1 MQKLV
6 SKTYDGFDIQPLY
19 ARAAGKPRA
28 FRAENEWAVT
38 ARADHPDA
46 EAANAL
52 ALTDL
57 ENGANGL
64 HVAFAGS
71 VGAYGFGLKDAAALA
86 PALKNVHLDA
96 GLALVLD
103 LPADAEPFVAAWL
116 DLVSAR
122 GYDAKKIDISFGL
135 DPIGAGVARGEVV
148 DWAKAGPKLAQQAA
162 LLLSK
167 GFDRGLV
174 AADGRV
180 VHAAGGSPA
189 QELAFALA
197 SGLAYLRA
205 LEASGLS
212 LEAARKAID
221 FRLAADA
228 DEFLTLAKFRALR
241 RLWAAIE
248 RACGLDPQP
257 IRVHG
262 ETAWRMMTRRDPWV
276 NILRQTVAVFSAG
289 LGGANSICVLPFTQ
303 ALGLPDAFARRVARN
318 TQLVLLEESNLGKV
332 ADPAA
337 GSGGVEA
344 LTDALVE
351 RGYALFQE
359 IEKAGGLSKALES
372 GAFQAEVAKVADE
385 RAKNVARRKEPLTG
399 ASEFPDIHEKP
410 VDVLLPA
417 PAAEKRSAKA
427 LAPHRIAE
435 AFEALRDQAEA
446 ADKRP
451 AIFLANLGPVAA
463 FTARATF
470 AKNFFEAGGVE
481 ALGNEGFAD
490 AAALAE
496 GFQGQRRQARGP
508 LLLRRP
514 LWRTGACRSQGA
526 GRSRRAPL
534 SGRSSRR
541 SGGAMARGRRARL
554 HLCRQR
560 FAGAVEPSPSGGVIF
575 SRHCEKID
583 ARGAGR
589 ALQSGGI
596 VAAKGKPTPRPAA
609 FEGAFALRP
618 GPILVA
624 LILSSFS
631 PLGAHAFSASHD
643 GRWQVELETTVGN
656 CAKSGVAVLTVKGG
670 QLAVDRRVRRF
681 ALGLYRRQQYICWPF
696 QRRLENVARQWRR
709 QRQLRLRPLV
719 VANRLLRRPL
729 DRT

>member
-1 MQKLV
+1 MSATAPFADDFSPATEENWRQRVEVALKGGSVQKLV

-135 DPIGAGVARGEVV
+135 DPIGAGISRGEVV

-189 QELAFALA
+189 QELAFTLA

-212 LEAARKAID
+212 LDAARKTID

-289 LGGANSICVLPFTQ
+289 LGGADSICVLPFTQ
-303 ALGLPDAFARRVARN
+303 ALGLPDAFARRIARN

-351 RGYALFQE
+351 RGYALFQQT
-359 IEKAGGLSKALES
+359 EKAGGLSKALES

-399 ASEFPDIHEKP
+399 ASEFPNIHEKP

-417 PAAEKRSAKA
+417 PAAENRAAKA

-496 GFQGQRRQARGP
+496 GFKASGAKLAVLCSSDALYGEQGLAAAKA
-508 LLLRRP
+508 L
-514 LWRTGACRSQGA
+514 TGAGAHLYLA
-526 GRSRRAPL
+526 GRPGDLEAQWREAGVRDFVHVGSDLLAQL
-534 SGRSSRR
+534 S
-541 SGGAMARGRRARL
+541 
-554 HLCRQR
+554 Q
-560 FAGAVEPSPSGGVIF
+560 
-575 SRHCEKID
+575 
-583 ARGAGR
+583 
-589 ALQSGGI
+589 ALQ
-596 VAAKGKPTPRPAA
+596 AA
-609 FEGAFALRP
+609 
-618 GPILVA
+618 
-624 LILSSFS
+624 
-631 PLGAHAFSASHD
+631 
-643 GRWQVELETTVGN
+643 
-656 CAKSGVAVLTVKGG
+656 
-670 QLAVDRRVRRF
+670 
-681 ALGLYRRQQYICWPF
+681 
-696 QRRLENVARQWRR
+696 
-709 QRQLRLRPLV
+709 
-719 VANRLLRRPL
+719 
-729 DRT
+729 